1 MTDRFKGFLV
11 TLDKEIR
18 DDDAEPILTALKMV
32 KGVFSVKPYVNG
44 AEDWMMYEKG
54 KHDAGMEMHKCVSEN
69 IFGLKKK

>member
-18 DDDAEPILTALKMV
+18 EDDAEHIVNALKMI
-32 KGVFSVKPYVNG
+32 KGVFLVKPYINE

-54 KHDAGMEMHKCVSEN
+54 VWDTKRKLIEFMDKELEQPKE
-69 IFGLKKK
+69 